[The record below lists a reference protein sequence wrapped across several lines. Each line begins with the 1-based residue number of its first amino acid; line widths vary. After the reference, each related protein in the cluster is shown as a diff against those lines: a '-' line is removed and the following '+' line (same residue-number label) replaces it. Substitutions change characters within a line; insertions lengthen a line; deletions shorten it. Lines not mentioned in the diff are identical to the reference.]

1 MNTQELAEY
10 NVYSAIGSPNLP
22 VETQITTGD
31 WENTLNR
38 YYTFLPITT
47 TNNFSFNVGSPSFS
61 REQEIAFTAILPR
74 QPSTINP
81 DTNFYYIGMVGYAI
95 RNQLPSPRIDE
106 YLLGF
111 ATARPI
117 YDPLSWAYVN
127 TLTDLNTGEFHYE
140 EDFVKETVRIIA
152 PTNGIV
158 EIMWGLGHN
167 DPKKIPRR
175 HIEFISELL
184 KLTYYS
190 RLIAI
195 RKTGKFSESDF
206 TIDTSLLESEYS
218 GAKEKVEK
226 FKVNLGLMTLAK
238 G

>member
-1 MNTQELAEY
+1 MNTRELAEF
-10 NVYSAIGSPNLP
+10 NVYSAIGFPNLP
-22 VETQITTGD
+22 AEISITDGD
-31 WENTLNR
+31 WAAALNT
-38 YYTFLPITT
+38 YYTFLPVTT
-47 TNNFSFNVGSPSFS
+47 TSNFSFNVGSPSFN
-61 REQEIAFTAILPR
+61 REQEIAFSAILPR
-74 QPSTINP
+74 LPSTVNP
-81 DTNFYYIGMVGYAI
+81 DTNYYYLGMIGYAI

-167 DPKKIPRR
+167 DPTKIPRR
-175 HIEFISELL
+175 HLEFASELL
-184 KLTYYS
+184 KLTFYS
-190 RLIAI
+190 RLVAV

-206 TIDTSLLESEYS
+206 VIDTSLLESEYS
-218 GAKEKVEK
+218 NAKDRVEK